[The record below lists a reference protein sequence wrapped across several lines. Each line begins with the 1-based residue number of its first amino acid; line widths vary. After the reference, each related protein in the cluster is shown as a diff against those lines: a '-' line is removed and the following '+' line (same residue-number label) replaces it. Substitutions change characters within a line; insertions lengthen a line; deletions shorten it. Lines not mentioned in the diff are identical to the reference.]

1 MPGGH
6 CTSPTQ
12 SSHPNRSH
20 RTRQIVPSQRYKNAS
35 TNQIPVAAVW
45 AGIAEGA
52 HHLVDCR
59 HARFRSATRERIPPG
74 SLARPVPGV
83 GVGAVAAL
91 AMVLAFFD
99 RAVLV
104 QRADRPAL
112 QRAIGRRAAEA
123 CVANGA
129 ACQGVSNRCDPLI
142 MPISV
147 KTTAR
152 AAELRPLLALG
163 RSPVRSVAGTSA
175 LLSSLSA
182 RAM

>member
-1 MPGGH
+1 MTLSEGNLICRVGT

-59 HARFRSATRERIPPG
+59 DARFRRATRERVPLG
-74 SLARPVPGV
+74 FFAHPVPDIGI
-83 GVGAVAAL
+83 GAVAAV

-99 RAVLV
+99 RAELD
-104 QRADRPAL
+104 QRAERPAL
-112 QRAIGRRAAEA
+112 QRAIG
-123 CVANGA
+123 
-129 ACQGVSNRCDPLI
+129 
-142 MPISV
+142 
-147 KTTAR
+147 
-152 AAELRPLLALG
+152 
-163 RSPVRSVAGTSA
+163 GTGG
-175 LLSSLSA
+175 
-182 RAM
+182 